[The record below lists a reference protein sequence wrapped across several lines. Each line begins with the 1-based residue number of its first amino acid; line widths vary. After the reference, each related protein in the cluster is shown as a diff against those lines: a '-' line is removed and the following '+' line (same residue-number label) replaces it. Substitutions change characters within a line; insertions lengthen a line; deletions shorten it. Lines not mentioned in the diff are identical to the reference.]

1 MSSAVRVVAAP
12 TYRIALSAEP
22 SLRAVLGSASGGAG
36 DGVCGRVCV
45 GRRAMVA
52 RRRLNFRFMSARV
65 SSRSGERPVVH
76 GNDEIVA
83 NDKTKN
89 ENEKVWG
96 LRRRS
101 FLRALGPGACE
112 KRRGYRTRPVSAR
125 SPREGSARRLRR
137 NGG

>member
-1 MSSAVRVVAAP
+1 M
-12 TYRIALSAEP
+12 ALSAAP
-22 SLRAVLGSASGGAG
+22 SLNAVLGSASGGPG
-36 DGVCGRVCV
+36 DAVCGRVCV
-45 GRRAMVA
+45 GRRVMVA
-52 RRRLNFRFMSARV
+52 SRRLNFRFMSARV
-65 SSRSGERPVVH
+65 SSRSGERRVVH

-83 NDKTKN
+83 NDKTRN

-101 FLRALGPGACE
+101 FRRALGQGVCE
-112 KRRGYRTRPVSAR
+112 KRWGYRTRPVSAR